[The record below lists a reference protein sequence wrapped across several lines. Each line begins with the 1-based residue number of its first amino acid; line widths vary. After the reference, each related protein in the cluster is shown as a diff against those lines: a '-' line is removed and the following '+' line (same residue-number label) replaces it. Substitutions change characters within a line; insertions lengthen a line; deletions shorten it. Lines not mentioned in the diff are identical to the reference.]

1 METYLIFIIILFV
14 LATSDL
20 MVGVANDAVNF
31 LNSSLGSKV
40 APRHVITLVASAGVL
55 VGTLFSAGMM
65 EVARKGIFNPDLFKL
80 NEVMVIF
87 LAVMFTDVLLL
98 DFYNTFGL
106 PTSTT
111 VSLVSS
117 LVSGS
122 VVMSI
127 LKISEAGQDL
137 STISNYI
144 NSTKIL
150 GIFSAILISILI
162 SFAAGSIVQY
172 VSRIIFTFDYE
183 KRLKRYGAVWS
194 AFAVTAITYFIFVKG
209 LDGASFIPKET
220 VLWVKEHTLTVLGI
234 SLIFWSIILQLV
246 LWFTNFNIL
255 KPIVLIGTFSL
266 ALAFAANDL
275 VNFIGVPLAGLASYE
290 IAAAS
295 SDPLGI
301 TLGALREPVVANN
314 WILLVAGAVM
324 VFTLW
329 FNKKA
334 RTVSRTEISLGRQS
348 EGFERFDS
356 SLFARN
362 VVRMSLSAGKIFR
375 RIMPANIMKVIDKRF
390 DQSKIDYSKYPKK
403 DRPAFDFIRA
413 ITNLMVASSLIS
425 LGTAY
430 KLPLSTTY
438 VTFMVAMATSFADR
452 SWGRESAVY
461 RVSGVVTVISG
472 WFLTAFLAFLIAGT
486 LTLAMFYGGL
496 AVILIISAL
505 AIFLIVRTNV
515 LHAKKE
521 KKQAKKE
528 AAVIIEARET
538 LVNTLTEDIKAFLT
552 SLNKCFKNVYVGLIE
567 EDRKKLKKALNESA
581 ELEETSSVIIG
592 KMMQGTQFLD
602 ELELQ
607 EELGFGKALS
617 SFQDTS
623 ASMRDIVKISFEHI
637 DNNHSGLTKDQKE
650 DFKQLKDLLAE
661 QIELASSKINKKDV
675 AKLDDIQEKMKDFKK
690 SIKKLDRNQIAYI
703 KKGTSKPRTNLLLLN
718 ILFKVEKISNDV
730 AEIINFNR
738 QLLKGKK

>member
-1 METYLIFIIILFV
+1 
-14 LATSDL
+14 
-20 MVGVANDAVNF
+20 
-31 LNSSLGSKV
+31 
-40 APRHVITLVASAGVL
+40 
-55 VGTLFSAGMM
+55 
-65 EVARKGIFNPDLFKL
+65 
-80 NEVMVIF
+80 
-87 LAVMFTDVLLL
+87 
-98 DFYNTFGL
+98 
-106 PTSTT
+106 
-111 VSLVSS
+111 
-117 LVSGS
+117 
-122 VVMSI
+122 
-127 LKISEAGQDL
+127 
-137 STISNYI
+137 
-144 NSTKIL
+144 
-150 GIFSAILISILI
+150 
-162 SFAAGSIVQY
+162 
-172 VSRIIFTFDYE
+172 
-183 KRLKRYGAVWS
+183 
-194 AFAVTAITYFIFVKG
+194 
-209 LDGASFIPKET
+209 
-220 VLWVKEHTLTVLGI
+220 
-234 SLIFWSIILQLV
+234 
-246 LWFTNFNIL
+246 
-255 KPIVLIGTFSL
+255 
-266 ALAFAANDL
+266 
-275 VNFIGVPLAGLASYE
+275 
-290 IAAAS
+290 
-295 SDPLGI
+295 
-301 TLGALREPVVANN
+301 
-314 WILLVAGAVM
+314 
-324 VFTLW
+324 
-329 FNKKA
+329 
-334 RTVSRTEISLGRQS
+334 
-348 EGFERFDS
+348 
-356 SLFARN
+356 
-362 VVRMSLSAGKIFR
+362 
-375 RIMPANIMKVIDKRF
+375 
-390 DQSKIDYSKYPKK
+390 
-403 DRPAFDFIRA
+403 
-413 ITNLMVASSLIS
+413 
-425 LGTAY
+425 
-430 KLPLSTTY
+430 
-438 VTFMVAMATSFADR
+438 
-452 SWGRESAVY
+452 
-461 RVSGVVTVISG
+461 
-472 WFLTAFLAFLIAGT
+472 
-486 LTLAMFYGGL
+486 MFYGGL

>member
-295 SDPLGI
+295 NDPLGI